1 MDKPLL
7 EIDLQ
12 GTDGNIYLV
21 IGKARQIVPSEQLN
35 DFMNAYLDAQKPGAN
50 KTYEDMLALVNR
62 YVELIDTSGLYPQYG
77 GKADG

>member
-1 MDKPLL
+1 MAKPRL

-12 GTDGNIYLV
+12 GTSGNIYMV

-35 DFMNAYLDAQKPGAN
+35 EFINAYLDAQRPGAN
-50 KTYEDMLALVNR
+50 KTYEDMLAIVNQ

-77 GKADG
+77 VQADG